1 MNKLRLATTL
11 SVVPALLLAACQV
24 SVLPSDATDLGA
36 PKPAGSAGAAADA
49 AAASTS
55 PGVDAAG
62 GGSADGGGL
71 EGGSV
76 ALDDGD
82 DGGAVS
88 SVVDAGKTGSSDA
101 SKAPDV
107 VRPPFTG
114 STELGKLA
122 AAMAPGTWAQLSVKD
137 QDATL
142 GVGPHSGSMIHYCN
156 TMPWNAFDHVIE
168 ILGEDHAYGHERYA
182 RYDEITNAFVL
193 VADDVGFGSSTQH
206 GYDHNTL
213 NPHNGDLYQR
223 FIGQDAVGADLPIHG
238 KRKSVGSGT
247 FVDIPDVA
255 GNFYTQ
261 IAIGATYWSGA
272 FAGAGAQGALLVFNS
287 GSANGAASDGQI
299 AMFDPLANK
308 WFFNKTGMAPFYG
321 TGSTYHSVAEYS
333 AKKNVA
339 VYGGGNAAR
348 SKLWRLASDGSVT
361 AMPDAPA
368 QLAIGIQG
376 GLLVEEPV
384 TGNFLLLSDG
394 QLWELDPSGAG
405 AWTQQTGGRQPPA
418 NVGIPG
424 PNVIDGMFATAIPE
438 YGVVVFVK
446 QTSQTGG
453 TFFVYRHA

>member
-1 MNKLRLATTL
+1 MTQLRIARTLPLVATL
-11 SVVPALLLAACQV
+11 VAACQV
-24 SVLPSDATDLGA
+24 SVLPAETD
-36 PKPAGSAGAAADA
+36 DA
-49 AAASTS
+49 AAAPAATPSAGDAAATS
-55 PGVDAAG
+55 PATSG
-62 GGSADGGGL
+62 ADGGSSNASPGSDAGGAPD
-71 EGGSV
+71 GGST
-76 ALDDGD
+76 LGD
-82 DGGAVS
+82 ATATTDSGMS
-88 SVVDAGKTGSSDA
+88 NGSSDA
-101 SKAPDV
+101 GHAPDV

-114 STELGKLA
+114 STALGKLA
-122 AAMAPGTWAQLSVKD
+122 AGMAPGTWAQLTVAD

-142 GVGPHSGSMIHYCN
+142 GVGQHSGSMIHYCN

-193 VADDVGFGSSTQH
+193 VTDDVGFGSGTQH

-213 NPHNGDLYQR
+213 NPHNGDFYQR

-238 KRKSVGSGT
+238 KRKSVGSAS

-261 IAIGATYWSGA
+261 IAIGATYWSGS
-272 FAGAGAQGALLVFNS
+272 FTGAGAQGALLVFNS
-287 GSANGAASDGQI
+287 GSANGTASDGQI
-299 AMFDPLANK
+299 AMFDPLANT

-348 SKLWRLASDGSVT
+348 NKLWRLSSNGTVT
-361 AMPDAPA
+361 AMPDAPSEV
-368 QLAIGIQG
+368 AIGIQG
-376 GLLVEEPV
+376 GLLVDEPV
-384 TGNFLLLSDG
+384 TGNFLLLSAG
-394 QLWELDPSGAG
+394 ELWELDPNGTG
-405 AWTQQTGGRQPPA
+405 AWTQQTGSRQPPA

-424 PNVIDGMFATAIPE
+424 PSVIDGMFATAIPE